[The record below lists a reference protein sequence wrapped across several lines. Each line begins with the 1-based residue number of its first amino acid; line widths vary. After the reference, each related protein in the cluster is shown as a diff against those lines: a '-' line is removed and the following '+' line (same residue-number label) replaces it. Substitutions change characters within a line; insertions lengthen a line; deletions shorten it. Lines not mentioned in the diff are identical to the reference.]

1 MPAEIIRAEKILNE
15 IFLDLHSDTIKLNFN
30 MIKEFLIDF
39 RLYDDWQLKSR
50 AAADLNRQIDV
61 LIQDL
66 NTF

>member
-1 MPAEIIRAEKILNE
+1 M
-15 IFLDLHSDTIKLNFN
+15 HSDTIKLNFN